1 MRLSPLE
8 NHDYTETQKTHVN
21 PVPTPCQRRVPHAL
35 SVENPEHAVDGFAAS
50 LPSRASTSG

>member
-1 MRLSPLE
+1 M
-8 NHDYTETQKTHVN
+8 
-21 PVPTPCQRRVPHAL
+21 PHAL